1 MQYQERNSLKTL
13 LKLSLE
19 KILLH
24 KHFNNINEI
33 EAKIRLIS
41 RTIKMDFEESTNEI
55 QTELDYEFL
64 GELEIFGEPFWL
76 TIYYAKTREKIFV
89 TEIAVEILD

>member
-1 MQYQERNSLKTL
+1 MQYPERKSLETL

-24 KHFNNINEI
+24 KHFNSINEI

-41 RTIKMDFEESTNEI
+41 RTIKIDFEESTNEI

-76 TIYYAKTREKIFV
+76 TIYYAKTREKIYV